1 MKLFPDNTLQQLEF
15 DKIKDLIIAH
25 ARNDY
30 AKNRIQQ
37 LRIHTKKDFI
47 EQDLFQTNE
56 FKVILDSGVYF
67 PNDFNH
73 NINKELRL
81 LSIPG
86 AMLTGEQFL
95 WIRKL
100 SDNTAQIFRWFDVER
115 REQNPYL
122 SKIIAS
128 SYFEKQIRLMIDE
141 VLDEIGMVKDN
152 ASHELASIRMN
163 LYRKRNEL
171 RRVFDRI
178 VSKMNK
184 LGYLA
189 DIEES
194 FMNGRRVLAVFAE
207 QKRMIKGILH
217 SESDSRRTTF
227 IEPEETTG
235 LNNDIFSLENE
246 EAKEINRILR
256 KLTEHLSA
264 YAPLLSSYFQIAG
277 EFEFVR
283 AKAKFA
289 QEIGGQLPLIQDKA
303 ISKLYLAYH
312 PLLFLY
318 NKRLEKPTIPVNLT
332 LDENNRI
339 LVISGPN
346 AGGKTVTLK
355 TVGLLQIMFQSGL
368 LVPVS
373 PDSELGI
380 FKQMMIH
387 IGDTQSIE
395 FELSTYS
402 AHLTHMKH
410 FMENA
415 NGKTMFFIDELGS
428 GSDPNLGG
436 AFAEVIMEE
445 LAKKHSMGI
454 VTTHYLNLKVMA
466 NKVAGVFNG
475 AMQFDEKNL
484 LPMYQLKVGS
494 PGSSYTFSIA
504 ERIGLSKHLIEKA
517 RKLVNENHF
526 QLDKLLNSTE
536 QDMQVIEKEKKQL
549 NQLLLENEKLKK
561 EMELLIKKEKH
572 QQEVEK
578 LKLSNK
584 IAEDKLIYLKDMER
598 KLKALIIE
606 WRKSENKDSV
616 IKMMHTTLTG
626 QKEKYQAEKQ
636 QKKINEKFLE
646 TDAQVKVGH
655 KVKMKQNKQ
664 VGIVKEIRGKKAL
677 LQVGVV
683 PMLVAISD
691 LIVIM
696 DKPVVDE
703 S

>member
-1 MKLFPDNTLQQLEF
+1 M
-15 DKIKDLIIAH
+15 
-25 ARNDY
+25 
-30 AKNRIQQ
+30 
-37 LRIHTKKDFI
+37 
-47 EQDLFQTNE
+47 
-56 FKVILDSGVYF
+56 
-67 PNDFNH
+67 
-73 NINKELRL
+73 
-81 LSIPG
+81 
-86 AMLTGEQFL
+86 
-95 WIRKL
+95 
-100 SDNTAQIFRWFDVER
+100 
-115 REQNPYL
+115 
-122 SKIIAS
+122 
-128 SYFEKQIRLMIDE
+128 
-141 VLDEIGMVKDN
+141 
-152 ASHELASIRMN
+152 
-163 LYRKRNEL
+163 
-171 RRVFDRI
+171 
-178 VSKMNK
+178 
-184 LGYLA
+184 
-189 DIEES
+189 
-194 FMNGRRVLAVFAE
+194 
-207 QKRMIKGILH
+207 
-217 SESDSRRTTF
+217 
-227 IEPEETTG
+227 
-235 LNNDIFSLENE
+235 
-246 EAKEINRILR
+246 
-256 KLTEHLSA
+256 
-264 YAPLLSSYFQIAG
+264 
-277 EFEFVR
+277 
-283 AKAKFA
+283 
-289 QEIGGQLPLIQDKA
+289 
-303 ISKLYLAYH
+303 
-312 PLLFLY
+312 
-318 NKRLEKPTIPVNLT
+318 
-332 LDENNRI
+332 
-339 LVISGPN
+339 
-346 AGGKTVTLK
+346 
-355 TVGLLQIMFQSGL
+355 
-368 LVPVS
+368 
-373 PDSELGI
+373 GI

-445 LAKKHSMGI
+445 LAKKHAMGI

-504 ERIGLSKHLIEKA
+504 ERIGLSKNLIEKA

-536 QDMQVIEKEKKQL
+536 QDMQTIEKEKKQL
-549 NQLLLENEKLKK
+549 SQLLSENEKLKK
-561 EMELLIKKEKH
+561 EMEVLIKKEKH

-606 WRKSENKDSV
+606 WRKSDNKDAV

-683 PMLVAISD
+683 PILVAISD
-691 LIVIM
+691 LIVVM